1 MKKLAERMKKLITC
15 NTVELKKYKELEELT
30 GITTA
35 TWRSWWN
42 RGGAPSG
49 EMIEAV
55 SRIWPEYAFW
65 LVTGISDPGHGH
77 DLPNPTRPFR
87 RRTAAR
93 DLFLKEIEA
102 QKWREENQWTGEED
116 AQYHAIMDA
125 HSKGS
130 PGPYTAPHVDTQIK
144 QRIEHWHFLL
154 GEISELERIRDA
166 QEHSLKEFEN
176 DEPLPF

>member
-1 MKKLAERMKKLITC
+1 MKKLAERMKRLITC

-55 SRIWPEYAFW
+55 SRIWPECAFW
-65 LVTGISDPGHGH
+65 LVTGISDPYHGH
-77 DLPNPTRPFR
+77 EHPDLNTSFR

-93 DLFLKEIEA
+93 DLFLARIAQSDWLEHNQFSKDEHERYLKAIEGIA
-102 QKWREENQWTGEED
+102 PNNSVDAETAHKIKTWTALSQKID
-116 AQYHAIMDA
+116 
-125 HSKGS
+125 
-130 PGPYTAPHVDTQIK
+130 
-144 QRIEHWHFLL
+144 
-154 GEISELERIRDA
+154 ELHKIRDE
-166 QEHSLKEFEN
+166 QEATLEKFEDDTN
-176 DEPLPF
+176 NELPY

>member
-1 MKKLAERMKKLITC
+1 MKKLAERMKTLIAS

-65 LVTGISDPGHGH
+65 LVTGISDSNHGH
-77 DLPNPTRPFR
+77 DRPDMSTSFR

-93 DLFLKEIEA
+93 DLFLARIAEGEWLEKNEFTREDQEQYLNVIEG
-102 QKWREENQWTGEED
+102 RG
-116 AQYHAIMDA
+116 MDDTV
-125 HSKGS
+125 STETKRKVE
-130 PGPYTAPHVDTQIK
+130 TWLDHVLKIDHLQ
-144 QRIEHWHFLL
+144 Q
-154 GEISELERIRDA
+154 IRDE
-166 QEHSLKEFEN
+166 QEVTLRKFEI
-176 DEPLPF
+176 DQIPELPF